1 MGLSV
6 APRLIVSPAHPG
18 DPSPVIGASIK
29 TCLAALIVPTSH
41 PTPPHRRDGPEMT
54 TTTTDEVQAR
64 ADRRSSTDAPRERSR
79 SREGRS
85 SLRKRLSLSRATKG
99 MRRVFRSS
107 ASQEREGPV
116 LEYYDVA
123 VFGEDMEAI
132 KDDWLTDT
140 AIEFWQEY
148 LERERLPMSKHGR
161 QVALLRPSIAFL
173 FASIAAQAGEVDD
186 SLLPDGFLD
195 AAYVFVPV
203 TDNSDLSKAGGSHWS
218 LMLFGVREEAAY
230 YMDSLP
236 TSRGDKFIDT
246 HQYCK
251 AMCQIFGRRFRPVLV
266 PTPKQ
271 ANGSDCGV
279 HVLMETDIV
288 LDRIMQN
295 MQKGAP
301 LGELTLMDEKLD
313 ASAYRQK
320 LLDHIDSLAR
330 TRGRKIGTTADV
342 AISPERRSTSRA
354 RASIDQ
360 RMRQEPIVEETILED
375 S

>member
-1 MGLSV
+1 
-6 APRLIVSPAHPG
+6 
-18 DPSPVIGASIK
+18 
-29 TCLAALIVPTSH
+29 
-41 PTPPHRRDGPEMT
+41 MT
-54 TTTTDEVQAR
+54 TITTDEVVIP
-64 ADRRSSTDAPRERSR
+64 DRPRRNSSSDKDGDNRRQGERSS
-79 SREGRS
+79 SREGRTS
-85 SLRKRLSLSRATKG
+85 FRKRLSLSRATKG
-99 MRRVFRSS
+99 MRKVFRSS
-107 ASQEREGPV
+107 ASRERDKPV

-123 VFGEDMEAI
+123 VFGEDVEAI

-148 LERERLPMSKHGR
+148 LERERLPLSSHGKL
-161 QVALLRPSIAFL
+161 VALLRPSIAFL
-173 FASIAAQAGEVDD
+173 FASIAAQGGEVDE

-195 AAYVFVPV
+195 AAYVFVPI

-218 LMLFGVREEAAY
+218 LMLFGVREGTAY

-251 AMCQIFGRRFRPVLV
+251 AMCQIFERRFNPVIV

-279 HVLMETDIV
+279 HVLMQTDIL
-288 LDRIMQN
+288 LDRLLRDAN
-295 MQKGAP
+295 T
-301 LGELTLMDEKLD
+301 LGELTMMDAQLD
-313 ASAYRQK
+313 AAAYRQK
-320 LLDHIDSLAR
+320 LLDHIDNLAK

-360 RMRQEPIVEETILED
+360 RVRQEPIVEETILED
-375 S
+375 PV